1 MSNFAP
7 LVLLPG
13 HGSQS
18 ANNPHAAGL
27 DCCACGGQSG
37 DVTARVLADLL
48 NAPAVCEQ
56 LCAQGA
62 AAGERTCAER
72 AASLSLAALAP
83 KGAALKKSLCERGND
98 WAQVRPEWGLANN
111 TAFIVAPRARS
122 RHLNLDGRSFL
133 HDYDHGLIWI

>member
-27 DCCACGGQSG
+27 DCGAWGGQSG
-37 DVTARVLADLL
+37 DVNARVLADLL

-62 AAGERTCAER
+62 A
-72 AASLSLAALAP
+72 LA
-83 KGAALKKSLCERGND
+83 
-98 WAQVRPEWGLANN
+98 Q
-111 TAFIVAPRARS
+111 
-122 RHLNLDGRSFL
+122 
-133 HDYDHGLIWI
+133 